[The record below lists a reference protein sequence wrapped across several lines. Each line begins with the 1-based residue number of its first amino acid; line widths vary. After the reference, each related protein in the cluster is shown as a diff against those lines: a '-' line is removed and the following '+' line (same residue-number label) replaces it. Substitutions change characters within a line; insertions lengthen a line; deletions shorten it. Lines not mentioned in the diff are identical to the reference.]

1 GRGGVGASPGGPAGR
16 RPRQDRAMKPIRLTI
31 VETHPIQY
39 NVPWFR
45 HIAGQCPAI
54 DLTVVYASRPTPAQQ
69 AVGYG
74 GSFEWD
80 VDLLE
85 GYRAAVVRES
95 RPDESFDS
103 ARFGGLDVCEVGET
117 GLSTRPVV
125 ALIASRHSASHL
137 TPMRACRAHRVP
149 VLYRGDTHLGMHPG
163 GLRRLAW
170 RARTRA
176 MLSPYAGFL
185 AVGTRAREYLLA
197 NGASPARIFAS
208 PHAVDNGFFA
218 ANAAP

>member
-85 GYRAAVVRES
+85 GYRAHVGRGSRPRES
-95 RPDESFDS
+95 FAP
-103 ARFGGLDVCEVGET
+103 APLGGPAVAEVG
-117 GLSTRPVV
+117 GHGGG
-125 ALIASRHSASHL
+125 A
-137 TPMRACRAHRVP
+137 RAGV
-149 VLYRGDTHLGMHPG
+149 
-163 GLRRLAW
+163 
-170 RARTRA
+170 
-176 MLSPYAGFL
+176 
-185 AVGTRAREYLLA
+185 
-197 NGASPARIFAS
+197 
-208 PHAVDNGFFA
+208 
-218 ANAAP
+218 